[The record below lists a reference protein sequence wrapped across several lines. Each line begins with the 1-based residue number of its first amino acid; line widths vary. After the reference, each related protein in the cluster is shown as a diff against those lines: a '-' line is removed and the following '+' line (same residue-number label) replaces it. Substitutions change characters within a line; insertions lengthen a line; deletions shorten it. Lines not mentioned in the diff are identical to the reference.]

1 MTWLSQLLPKG
12 SNVQRRTSHDR
23 RGPISRGQGRR
34 SIMIL
39 ETLEG
44 RTVLSNVSVLFANNV
59 LTITGDTHNDSFS
72 ITETAGGK
80 VTVASTSPQTTIDL
94 TREPYTSPTKVTSI
108 SVTLPGTYNFDN
120 VALKGP
126 GKTAT
131 TTVNTVAVTATGAN
145 LTFAANGVDN
155 SGSFTL
161 SDTVGLP
168 GGHDAALDATIDN
181 NTFASIAI
189 TQTGNLAAQ
198 VELGNDDTGTGS
210 VTVSEGVANADKIV
224 LDKLA
229 GGGDTIG
236 STKLIQ
242 GAGPTF
248 AGANATAD
256 SASISNAQ
264 VTDLTIEQLLNGN
277 GDAIA
282 AKTVGAALAS
292 FGIETI
298 QGDGNGDSATFTGV
312 TAPFPSNPNSIGPNG
327 PPSILTTQGNGA
339 GDSASATNSKLPG
352 NITLK
357 QGNGNADSALISGVT
372 VGFTVKIGGKNESF
386 YGNLTI
392 NQGTGKGDTA
402 AVKNS
407 SHTGVITITHG

>member
-1 MTWLSQLLPKG
+1 MTPRFRSANDDPSRSPNDDLADRIPLPKG

-168 GGHDAALDATIDN
+168 GEHDACH
-181 NTFASIAI
+181 SMP
-189 TQTGNLAAQ
+189 Q
-198 VELGNDDTGTGS
+198 
-210 VTVSEGVANADKIV
+210 
-224 LDKLA
+224 
-229 GGGDTIG
+229 
-236 STKLIQ
+236 
-242 GAGPTF
+242 
-248 AGANATAD
+248 
-256 SASISNAQ
+256 
-264 VTDLTIEQLLNGN
+264 
-277 GDAIA
+277 
-282 AKTVGAALAS
+282 
-292 FGIETI
+292 
-298 QGDGNGDSATFTGV
+298 
-312 TAPFPSNPNSIGPNG
+312 
-327 PPSILTTQGNGA
+327 LTTTHSHQ
-339 GDSASATNSKLPG
+339 SRSPRPATSRPK
-352 NITLK
+352 
-357 QGNGNADSALISGVT
+357 
-372 VGFTVKIGGKNESF
+372 
-386 YGNLTI
+386 
-392 NQGTGKGDTA
+392 
-402 AVKNS
+402 S
-407 SHTGVITITHG
+407 S